1 MKEDRELKI
10 YKRGFRDLNRARRVF
25 VEEYYFSKK
34 PIKAEEILENL
45 LEMLETIE
53 YNTYKKLDRNEV
65 LK

>member
-10 YKRGFRDLNRARRVF
+10 YKCGFKNLNSVRRAF
-25 VEEYYFSKK
+25 TEEYYFSKK